1 MGPEGFEPTTKG
13 LWVPCATAA
22 PQARDDFLFLFN
34 FQFSKRSGILIYG
47 SLGFASIHLLH
58 FKTCHLGNFCNG
70 VLQARDDFLFLFNF
84 QFALAFGLAV
94 ARALSFPSTSKDYQ
108 SFSWSPCQQA
118 RDDFLFLF
126 NFQFS
131 KRSGILIYGSLGF
144 ASIHLLHFKTCHL
157 GNFCNGVLQARDD
170 FLFLFNFQF
179 ALAFGLA
186 VARALSFPSTSK
198 DYQSF
203 SWSPCQQA
211 RDDFLFLF
219 NFQTFS
225 KQGLFSIIQPALL

>member
-22 PQARDDFLFLFN
+22 P
-34 FQFSKRSGILIYG
+34 
-47 SLGFASIHLLH
+47 
-58 FKTCHLGNFCNG
+58 
-70 VLQARDDFLFLFNF
+70 QARDDFLFLFNF

-170 FLFLFNFQF
+170 FLFLFNFQ
-179 ALAFGLA
+179 
-186 VARALSFPSTSK
+186 
-198 DYQSF
+198 
-203 SWSPCQQA
+203 
-211 RDDFLFLF
+211 
-219 NFQTFS
+219 TFS